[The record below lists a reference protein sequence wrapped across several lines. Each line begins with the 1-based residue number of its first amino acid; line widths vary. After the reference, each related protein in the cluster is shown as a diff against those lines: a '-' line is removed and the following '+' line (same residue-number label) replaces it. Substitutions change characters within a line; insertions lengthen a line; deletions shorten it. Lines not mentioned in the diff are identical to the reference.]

1 MRQYRRL
8 PRRAPVA
15 QPTEGT
21 LAGDVPDEPTPPMPA
36 PPPEGASKAAWRSWA
51 RARRQALAQ
60 ADARRTAER
69 AVAEHLLAWTP
80 WRRARV
86 ALVYLA
92 FGSELDPL
100 AGGLRPGLLAG
111 DTGADAPAQRPLL
124 ATTRTPDG
132 GGLQVHALEPD
143 ALERH
148 RLGFLQ
154 PRADAPAMPLERIDL
169 VLVPGLCFDRRG
181 ARLGYGRG
189 YYDRLL
195 PLLPAHAVTIGVVHD
210 ALVAPR
216 VPREPHDALVRF
228 LVSES
233 GIRATGA

>member
-1 MRQYRRL
+1 M
-8 PRRAPVA
+8 
-15 QPTEGT
+15 
-21 LAGDVPDEPTPPMPA
+21 
-36 PPPEGASKAAWRSWA
+36 PPEGASKAAWRRWA
-51 RARRQALAQ
+51 RAKRQALDD
-60 ADARRTAER
+60 ADPRRVGAHT
-69 AVAEHLLAWTP
+69 VAEHLRAWTP

-100 AGGLRPGLLAG
+100 AGGLRPGLQGRETGREAG
-111 DTGADAPAQRPLL
+111 RTTGSGTRHQTGRDAGSEAGPDAPALPLL
-124 ATTRTPDG
+124 ATTRTPVGG
-132 GGLQVHALEPD
+132 GGLRVHTLEPS

-148 RLGFLQ
+148 PLGFLQ
-154 PRADAPAMPLERIDL
+154 PRADAPAVPLERID
-169 VLVPGLCFDRRG
+169 VALVPGLCFDHGG

-195 PLLPAHAVTIGVVHD
+195 PLLPARVVTVGVVHD

-216 VPREPHDALVRF
+216 VPREAHDALVQF

-233 GIRATGA
+233 GVRATGA